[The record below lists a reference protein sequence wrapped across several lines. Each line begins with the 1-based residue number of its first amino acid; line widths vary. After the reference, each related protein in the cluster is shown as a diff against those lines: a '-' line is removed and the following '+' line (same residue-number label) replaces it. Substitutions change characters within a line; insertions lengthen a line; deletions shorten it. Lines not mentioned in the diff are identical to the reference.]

1 MSYWID
7 GLARWIWVS
16 FMRGVDR
23 RRDGLFSY
31 VRPESRIPKDHPL
44 RLIRQVTDEALVSL
58 NELFSAL
65 YSEIG
70 RPSIPPEQ
78 LLRAL
83 LLQAFYSIRSERQ
96 LMEQLNYNLLFRWFV
111 GLGVDDPVWLPTVFS
126 KNRDRLLAGEVAA
139 EFMAAVLQL
148 PRVGALL
155 SDEHFSV
162 DGTLIQAWASMK
174 SLRRKDGTDEPP
186 GPGRNGERNFRGEKR
201 SNETH
206 ASTTDPDAR
215 LARKSNGQEAKLG
228 FTGHLLMENR
238 NSLLVDARLSQATGT
253 AEPETAL
260 EMLSELPGS
269 AKKTVGA
276 DKNYD
281 TAAFVAAARDLNV
294 TPHVAQ
300 NINPHRGSNIDGRTT
315 RHEGYR
321 ASQIIRKRIEEANGW
336 IKEVA
341 GMAQTRH
348 RGLGRVG
355 WMFTFKAAAY
365 NLIRLPR
372 LLPTG

>member
-1 MSYWID
+1 M
-7 GLARWIWVS
+7 
-16 FMRGVDR
+16 
-23 RRDGLFSY
+23 
-31 VRPESRIPKDHPL
+31 
-44 RLIRQVTDEALVSL
+44 
-58 NELFSAL
+58 
-65 YSEIG
+65 
-70 RPSIPPEQ
+70 
-78 LLRAL
+78 
-83 LLQAFYSIRSERQ
+83 
-96 LMEQLNYNLLFRWFV
+96 
-111 GLGVDDPVWLPTVFS
+111 DDPVWVPTVFS
-126 KNRDRLLAGEVAA
+126 KNRDRLLAGDVAA

-148 PRVGALL
+148 PRVEALL

-162 DGTLIQAWASMK
+162 DGTLIKAWASMK
-174 SLRRKDGTDEPP
+174 SFRRKDGKDEPP
-186 GPGRNGERNFRGEKR
+186 DSGRNGERNFRGEKR

-238 NSLLVDARLSQATGT
+238 NGMLVDAKLSHATGT
-253 AEPETAL
+253 AEPEAAL
-260 EMLSELPGS
+260 EMLGALPGG

-281 TAAFVAAARDLNV
+281 TAAFVAAARELGV

-300 NINPHRGSNIDGRTT
+300 NITTHRGSNIDRRTT

-321 ASQIIRKRIEEANGW
+321 ASQVIRKRIEEANGW

-341 GMAQTRH
+341 GMAQTKH

-355 WMFTFKAAAY
+355 WAFTFKAAAY
-365 NLIRLPR
+365 NLIRLPQ

>member
-1 MSYWID
+1 
-7 GLARWIWVS
+7 
-16 FMRGVDR
+16 MRGVDR

-31 VRPESRIPKDHPL
+31 VQPDSRIPKDHPL
-44 RLIRQVTDEALVSL
+44 RVIRQVTDEALVSL
-58 NELFSAL
+58 NGLFSTL
-65 YSEIG
+65 YAKEG

-111 GLGVDDPVWLPTVFS
+111 GLSVDDPVWVPTVFS
-126 KNRDRLLAGEVAA
+126 KNRDRLLAGDIAA
-139 EFMAAVLQL
+139 EFMAAVLHL
-148 PRVGALL
+148 PRVKILL
-155 SDEHFSV
+155 SGEHFSV

-201 SNETH
+201 GNETH

-215 LARKSNGQEAKLG
+215 LARKSQGQEAKLG
-228 FTGHLLMENR
+228 FTGHLLMENG
-238 NSLLVDARLSQATGT
+238 NGLLVDARLSQATGT
-253 AEPETAL
+253 AEPRAAL
-260 EMLSELPGS
+260 EMLGALPVSG
-269 AKKTVGA
+269 KKTVGT

-281 TAAFVAAARDLNV
+281 TAAFVAAARQLNV

-300 NINPHRGSNIDGRTT
+300 NITPHRGSNIDGRTT
-315 RHEGYR
+315 RHAGYR
-321 ASQIIRKRIEEANGW
+321 TSQVIRKRIEEANGW

-341 GMAQTRH
+341 AMAQTKH
-348 RGLGRVG
+348 RGLDRVG

-365 NLIRLPR
+365 NLIRLPK